1 MWLVKWAGKAWGKSP
16 GSPCKPE
23 PSPVRSGS
31 RVMCV
36 SPWSLRLHYGVTLP
50 QTHYIN
56 YHLLIALKSSQ
67 QGGGEFA
74 WRRMSSLS
82 FTLYGQL
89 ACPLRFPSPSLFHF
103 PCFKPVFDFALANET
118 AVGEIG
124 SEQSIFVM
132 RSEDGAPWVNVCTGA
147 HPGLLSNPF

>member
-1 MWLVKWAGKAWGKSP
+1 
-16 GSPCKPE
+16 
-23 PSPVRSGS
+23 
-31 RVMCV
+31 MCV
-36 SPWSLRLHYGVTLP
+36 LPRSLRLHYGITLP

-56 YHLLIALKSSQ
+56 YHLLIAPKPAQ

-74 WRRMSSLS
+74 ETHVLAVLYALLPAFLS
-82 FTLYGQL
+82 PALIK
-89 ACPLRFPSPSLFHF
+89 PLLFSNF

-132 RSEDGAPWVNVCTGA
+132 RSEDGA
-147 HPGLLSNPF
+147 L